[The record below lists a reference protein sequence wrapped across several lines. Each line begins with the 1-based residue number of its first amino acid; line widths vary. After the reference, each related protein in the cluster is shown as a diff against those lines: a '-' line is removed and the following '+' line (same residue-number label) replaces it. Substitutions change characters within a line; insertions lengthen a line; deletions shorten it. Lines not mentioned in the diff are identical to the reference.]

1 MQVPRRVYYATLASL
16 VIHGMI
22 FGVLALTTR
31 FTPDFQ
37 KHKEAALLAVA
48 PIPEEPLEVVFHAA
62 PEPTPSP
69 ALTPPPEPSKPLS
82 PKPLNDAAKA
92 EIMALQTQLDP
103 KQLQKTDTAPE
114 NAKVIASHH
123 SKATKARARSSDALP
138 RPTPVPKANANSL
151 FRTASPALAPSGPP
165 EPPASRLPDP
175 ADSDAL
181 EESETGSVAALGEW
195 RQAVANAIGV
205 CWDRYRNSRKEA
217 LVLGSVLIRFRVD
230 AEGKVSDLRVQSN
243 TAGPTNAMYA
253 TRSIIEAK
261 IPPIPPER
269 VQKLPGG
276 RVEIDFTFTIYPN
289 Q

>member
-22 FGVLALTTR
+22 FGVLALTTK

-37 KHKEAALLAVA
+37 KHKEAALMAVA

-62 PEPTPSP
+62 PEATPKP
-69 ALTPPPEPSKPLS
+69 EPTPPPEAIKPLA
-82 PKPLNDAAKA
+82 PKPLGDTAKA
-92 EIMALQTQLDP
+92 EVMALQTQLDP
-103 KQLQKTDTAPE
+103 KQLQKTDAAPQD
-114 NAKVIASHH
+114 AKVIASHH
-123 SKATKARARSSDALP
+123 SKATKARARAADALP
-138 RPTPVPKANANSL
+138 GPTPVPSANSL
-151 FRTASPALAPSGPP
+151 FRTASPASSAPPVPS
-165 EPPASRLPDP
+165 ESSVNRLPPAP
-175 ADSDAL
+175 ASDAL
-181 EESETGSVAALGEW
+181 EESDTGSVAALGEW
-195 RQAVANAIGV
+195 RQAVANAIGI

-217 LVLGSVLIRFRVD
+217 LILGSVIIRFRVD

-269 VQKLPGG
+269 VQKLSGG